1 MTPLPDPS
9 ARSSRGHRDRRG
21 EWSAPIYVISVAA
34 ELADMH
40 PQTLRQ
46 YDRLGLVVPQRQ
58 GGRQRRYSRQDVYQL
73 RTIQRLSRDGVS
85 LEGIRRIV
93 QLERE
98 VEQLQGTIT
107 ELAGQI
113 QAFHTHARYE
123 RVFTAGTA
131 GDVTT
136 TFGSRNRTQPDDGAR
151 ARRTSPVRRWPAAAL
166 TAGTSPLGVAGRRS
180 RRTADG
186 QD

>member
-9 ARSSRGHRDRRG
+9 TRSSRGHRDRRD

-113 QAFHTHARYE
+113 QAFHTYARYE
-123 RVFTAGTA
+123 RVFTAGA
-131 GDVTT
+131 GGDVTT
-136 TFGSRNRTQPDDGAR
+136 TFGSRNQPDDGGR
-151 ARRTSPVRRWPAAAL
+151 VRRSGPVRRWAPAAI
-166 TAGTSPLGVAGRRS
+166 TAGPTLPGVTARRP
-180 RRTADG
+180 RRPGEAQG
-186 QD
+186 